1 MYIYHIV
8 LPESW
13 EEQKGKDN
21 YEHAS
26 LHNEGF
32 IHCSFREQISA
43 VLNRYYGGVERVLLL
58 QIDPSL
64 LSSKLVVESSTG
76 GELYPHIYGPLNRNS
91 VVEIEDLMLSK

>member
-91 VVEIEDLMLSK
+91 VVEIEERLLRK

>member
-91 VVEIEDLMLSK
+91 VVETEERLLRK